1 MNFEQAQL
9 DILAWITG
17 FVERPHPALLGWAP
31 CPYARRA
38 RLEGKFE
45 IRPGHIDPYTDLQH
59 INIGELD
66 VVALVYDPTE
76 FEPEQFNQQ
85 ITAVNQGFL
94 RARDLL
100 ALADHPD
107 SPEVVQGVT
116 MNQGTWAIDFVQPLA
131 KLNAHAR
138 MVAEKGY
145 YKNWPEDY
153 LKILFEGREDP
164 RS

>member
-9 DILAWITG
+9 DILAWVTG

-45 IRPGHIDPYTDLQH
+45 IRQGKIDPYTDLQH
-59 INIGELD
+59 IDIGELD
-66 VVALVYDPTE
+66 VVAMVYDPTE

-107 SPEVVQGVT
+107 SPEVVQGVA
-116 MNQGTWAIDFVQPLA
+116 MNQGTWAIAFVQPLA

-145 YKNWPEDY
+145 YKDWPEDY
-153 LKILFEGREDP
+153 LRVLFEGREDP
-164 RS
+164 RL